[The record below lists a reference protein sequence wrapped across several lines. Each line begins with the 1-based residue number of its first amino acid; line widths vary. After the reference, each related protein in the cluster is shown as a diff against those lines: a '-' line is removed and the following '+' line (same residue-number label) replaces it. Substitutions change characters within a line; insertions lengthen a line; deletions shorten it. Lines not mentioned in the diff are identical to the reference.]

1 MRTWYITI
9 GKYFWN
15 LWPWPRLKTWTSR
28 CWTSGGNLRGLTFAE
43 FVYLLTPSSARCWA
57 PSTKSPWIFEPTWNP
72 WRKRTLRRC
81 VEKKRNQLQYF
92 SGGEGV
98 IWVLWSFWKTWR
110 EQFTCHRTP
119 ENCVYLWVKGVFA
132 ILSSRRGR
140 QPCVCGR
147 RYNAKDNESVVDFYS
162 FCGCSCTLVIKC
174 VHACADSPVLVCIR
188 CCKPVILV
196 WSCSHVI
203 PRWQYGSQRI
213 RHNNNVNNN
222 VSTCSTS
229 LPLYRNHLINL
240 LYLVPHHLTAES
252 IYRRDP

>member
-1 MRTWYITI
+1 MLDLR
-9 GKYFWN
+9 GKFKR
-15 LWPWPRLKTWTSR
+15 P
-28 CWTSGGNLRGLTFAE
+28 NLRRVRVSADAILRS
-43 FVYLLTPSSARCWA
+43 LLGSKHKVSMDLRANL
-57 PSTKSPWIFEPTWNP
+57 KSVKKEDTE
-72 WRKRTLRRC
+72 KVC
-81 VEKKRNQLQYF
+81 GKEKKSATVLINSQRF

-98 IWVLWSFWKTWR
+98 LWVLWSFWKTWR

-162 FCGCSCTLVIKC
+162 FSGCSCTLVIKC

-240 LYLVPHHLTAES
+240 LYLVSHHLTAES